1 MDLSLGDKGS
11 TQLHALL
18 SVCEQND
25 TRAVNTDRLQKSDMI
40 GHRSLCACV
49 IYLVIYELKSFS
61 RNMVLCATTQLY
73 HSK

>member
-18 SVCEQND
+18 SVCEQNN

-40 GHRSLCACV
+40 GHRSLCAGV
-49 IYLVIYELKSFS
+49 IYLVIYELKS
-61 RNMVLCATTQLY
+61 
-73 HSK
+73 